1 MPQIDISLVLRWF
14 HIFAGMTAVG
24 GLVYLRFVLLPT
36 LAGFDASQRAKLE
49 DGLRQRWSKV
59 VAAAIGVLLISGLA
73 NFMITVKFYEVPKWY
88 HSIWGTKFLLA
99 MVMFFLSSALSGRS
113 AMATKMR
120 ANATMWL
127 NINLVLAVII
137 VCLSGMLKTAVKTPK
152 PIAPAVAVVATNS
165 DYSTPSIRP
174 VSTRP

>member
-24 GLVYLRFVLLPT
+24 GLVYLRFVMLPT
-36 LAGFDASQRAKLE
+36 LAGFDAGQRAKLE

-99 MVMFFLSSALSGRS
+99 MVIFFLSSALAGRS

-120 ANATMWL
+120 TNATMWL

-137 VCLSGMLKTAVKTPK
+137 VCLSGMLKTAEKTPK
-152 PIAPAVAVVATNS
+152 QPATALAVAESVGSAVRS
-165 DYSTPSIRP
+165 E
-174 VSTRP
+174 